1 MKLYFFCTPLPG
13 RKTCR
18 NRTAQAAC
26 YLACWT
32 RISSEARCNRWLGG
46 CSMIFQDHLM
56 MCGSILIYRLVF
68 FYNLLTP
75 ADIHYQL
82 LQLRIPS
89 KHYCLLYVHIT
100 NIFFWWN
107 KSKKSLAVIVFCM
120 SSKLYRLSSF
130 NYAKCCRLF
139 DTVKNIIDSHQISYS
154 ARIETPH
161 SDHFGY
167 GLDE

>member
-1 MKLYFFCTPLPG
+1 MKLYFCTPLPG

-75 ADIHYQL
+75 ADIH
-82 LQLRIPS
+82 
-89 KHYCLLYVHIT
+89 
-100 NIFFWWN
+100 
-107 KSKKSLAVIVFCM
+107 AVIVFCM